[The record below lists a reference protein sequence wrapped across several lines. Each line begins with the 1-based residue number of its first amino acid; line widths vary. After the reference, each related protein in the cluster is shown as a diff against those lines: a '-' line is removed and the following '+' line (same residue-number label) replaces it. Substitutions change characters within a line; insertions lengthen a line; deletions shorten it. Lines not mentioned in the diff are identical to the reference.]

1 MKHNRGGIFLCWL
14 LAACGTRFATTAE
27 LGGAGGIGGSGGTN
41 PGTGGAPACMGG
53 FEHRLRITSVS
64 LSDDIR
70 AKAPAYDLL
79 ERDERLAF
87 AVGPDGR
94 ASVAWLNNA
103 GNTVHISSFE
113 LDGSYRAPDL
123 TLPSAEVGGLV
134 ARDDGFML
142 LTSGPDPGDTLL
154 DPNADNMPAGRAA
167 LLTRFRNDALAYSA
181 PLTGTAQITSDQ
193 GDDRRD
199 CTPSALTGKLA
210 NDGDRYAAYF
220 AVHGCVGHPSASFY
234 GDKLVYVSDAGREE
248 PGGFSWICRISEG
261 LALLPETGPFT
272 SLCMSEREPRPGLNQ
287 IRPNGFQLLSA
298 EAHTQGYVGGQFGGA
313 IRLDDGS
320 YVIAWLSRGISPTDS
335 GSFAKQLPDIAL
347 MRVDRDFSTLT
358 AKTWLSDTPD
368 TAEYN
373 LHIARYGSSRV
384 LLIWDSVDVDSVR
397 GETGFGSYLGTFAQ
411 LFDANGNA
419 LSAAEPLPARPSS
432 GDDIARYA
440 NGDLGWAF
448 VPVSRNYSRPFDTNA
463 AAAEPR
469 GHTLSLARLE
479 YCE

>member
-1 MKHNRGGIFLCWL
+1 MRTAAVLLATWL

-27 LGGAGGIGGSGGTN
+27 VAGGSGGTGSTN
-41 PGTGGAPACMGG
+41 AGSGGAPACMGG

-87 AVGPDGR
+87 ALGADGR

-103 GNTVHISSFE
+103 GNTVHVSSFE
-113 LDGSYRAPDL
+113 LDGSYRTPDL
-123 TLPSAEVGGLV
+123 TLPSAEVGGLI

-142 LTSGPDPGDTLL
+142 LTSGPDPGDVLL
-154 DPNADNMPAGRAA
+154 DPNADNAPARRAA
-167 LLTRFRNDALAYSA
+167 LLTRFRNNALAYSL
-181 PLTGTAQITSDQ
+181 PLTGTAQIASEQ

-199 CTPSALTGKLA
+199 CTPSALTGKLG
-210 NDGDRYAAYF
+210 NDGARYAAYF

-234 GDKLVYVSDAGREE
+234 GDKLVYVNDAGRADA
-248 PGGFSWICRISEG
+248 GGFSWVCRISEG
-261 LALLPETGPFT
+261 LALLPEIGPFT
-272 SLCMSEREPRPGLNQ
+272 SLCMSEGDPRPGLNLV
-287 IRPNGFQLLSA
+287 RENGSYQSLAS
-298 EAHTQGYVGGQFGGA
+298 EAHTRGYVGGQFGGVV
-313 IRLDDGS
+313 RLDDGG
-320 YVIAWLSRGISPTDS
+320 YVIAWLSRGLSADGT
-335 GSFAKQLPDIAL
+335 SFAKQLPDIAL
-347 MRVDRDFSTLT
+347 MRVDAEFSTIT
-358 AKTWLSDTPD
+358 SKTWLTDTPD

-373 LHIARYGSSRV
+373 LHIASYGPNRV
-384 LLIWDSVDVDSVR
+384 LLIWESVDVENVR
-397 GETGFGSYLGTFAQ
+397 GETGFGSYVGTFAQ
-411 LFDANGNA
+411 LFDANGDA
-419 LSAAEPLPARPSS
+419 LSAAESIPARPSY

-448 VPVSRNYSRPFDTNA
+448 VPVTRNYSRPFDANA